1 MTFKNWIHEILR
13 DFGYLIPAAIGGLVD
28 YLNQLQRGCKK
39 WSFKG
44 FIGHMLS
51 AWFFG
56 WLAGTIISG
65 FGYGSDFV
73 AASGGM
79 GGFLGVRLADLI
91 VYKVFKVE
99 RRDR

>member
-1 MTFKNWIHEILR
+1 MTVKQYISESLR

-28 YLNQLQRGCKK
+28 YLNQLQRGCKR
-39 WSFKG
+39 WSVGG
-44 FIGHMLS
+44 FVGHMLS

-56 WLAGTIISG
+56 WLAGTIVSA
-65 FGYGSDFV
+65 FGYGPDFV

-91 VYKVFKVE
+91 IYKIFKVD
-99 RRDR
+99 RRDK